1 MERKLLM
8 ICFTFMLLGINQLF
22 AQLGESPIKIFGYFQ
37 NEFEYQKGTGDIYEK
52 LDEEQNENSFVL
64 QQLNLFFQKDL
75 GQKWTALVNFEI
87 INSFSSLYQRG
98 GFRLEEAWARYRA
111 SRQFN
116 IKLGLQIPIFNNL
129 NEIKNRT
136 PLMPYIIRPLAY
148 ETAFSEDI
156 PVEEYTPS
164 SAYIQVYGF
173 IPSVEWKFDYAVYL
187 GNTPNIESFS
197 GSGRSGLDT
206 TSSVLIG
213 GRLGIRYQELKLGI
227 SATRDIVN
235 YFENSGWDTLL
246 NISPNKFKEVQR
258 VRFGGDLSFNYGNFT
273 FESEYIRVTY
283 DYDISGFNS
292 DRKFYYATLG
302 YHATEK
308 LFLFLS
314 YWSMTENW
322 PPYTV
327 NFKNKNT
334 ENLKIITPNIG
345 VSFSIS
351 DRIILKAH
359 YAPVQIR
366 SSVKNFYP
374 DRKFHFWATAVSVF
388 F

>member
-8 ICFTFMLLGINQLF
+8 ICFILMLLGLNPLF

-37 NEFEYQKGTGDIYEK
+37 NEFEYQKGTGET
-52 LDEEQNENSFVL
+52 EEPNENSFAL
-64 QQLNLFFQKDL
+64 QQLNLFFQKDI
-75 GQKWTALVNFEI
+75 GQNWTALINFEI

-98 GFRLEEAWARYRA
+98 GFRLEEAWVRYRA

-116 IKLGLQIPIFNNL
+116 LKLGLQIPIFNNL

-136 PLMPYIIRPLAY
+136 PLMPYTIRPLAY
-148 ETAFSEDI
+148 ETAFSESI
-156 PVEEYTPS
+156 EVEEYAPS

-173 IPSVEWKFDYAVYL
+173 IPSDELKFDYAVYL
-187 GNTPNIESFS
+187 GNTPNIMSLS

-213 GRLGIRYQELKLGI
+213 GRFGIRYKELKLGI

-235 YFENSGWDTLL
+235 YFERSGWDTLL
-246 NISPNKFKEVQR
+246 NISPNKFKDIQR
-258 VRFGGDLSFNYGNFT
+258 VRLGGDLSFNYENFT

-283 DYDISGFNS
+283 DYDISGFNT

-302 YHATEK
+302 CHTTEN
-308 LFLFLS
+308 LFMFLS
-314 YWSMTENW
+314 YWAMTENW

-327 NFKNKNT
+327 YFKNENT
-334 ENLKIITPNIG
+334 EHLKYITPNIG
-345 VSFSIS
+345 VSFNIN

-359 YAPVQIR
+359 YALVKLT
-366 SSVKNFYP
+366 SSNKNIFP
-374 DRKFHFWATAVSVF
+374 DHRFHFMATAVSVF

>member
-1 MERKLLM
+1 MKRKLM
-8 ICFTFMLLGINQLF
+8 MCFTFILLGINPLF
-22 AQLGESPIKIFGYFQ
+22 AQLKESPVKIFGYFQ
-37 NEFEYQKGTGDIYEK
+37 NEFEYQKGAGDI
-52 LDEEQNENSFVL
+52 EEPNENSFAL

-75 GQKWTALVNFEI
+75 GQNWTALINFEI

-116 IKLGLQIPIFNNL
+116 LKLGLQIPIFNNL

-136 PLMPYIIRPLAY
+136 PLMSYIIRPLAY
-148 ETAFSEDI
+148 ETAFSENI
-156 PVEEYTPS
+156 AVEEYAPS

-173 IPSVEWKFDYAVYL
+173 IPSNELKIDYALYL
-187 GNTPNIESFS
+187 GNTPNIESII
-197 GSGRSGLDT
+197 GSERSGLDT
-206 TSSVLIG
+206 TSSILIG
-213 GRLGIRYQELKLGI
+213 GRLGLRYKELKLGI

-235 YFENSGWDTLL
+235 YFEHSGWDTIL
-246 NISPNKFKEVQR
+246 NISANKFNEIQR
-258 VRFGGDLSFNYGNFT
+258 VRLGGDLSFNYGKFT

-283 DYDISGFNS
+283 DYDISDFNT

-302 YHATEK
+302 YYATEK
-308 LFLFLS
+308 LFVFLS

-327 NFKNKNT
+327 NFKNENT
-334 ENLKIITPNIG
+334 ENLKFITPNIG
-345 VSFSIS
+345 VSFNIS

-359 YAPVQIR
+359 YA
-366 SSVKNFYP
+366 SVKLKSSDQNIFP
-374 DRKFHFWATAVSVF
+374 DRRFHFMATAVSVF